1 MIYAVILAG
10 GVGSRFWP
18 FSRELEPKQL
28 MKIIGEKSLLQAT
41 VERVRGMITP
51 SNIYVITN
59 SIHFYEVKAQLSRL
73 DIPDDNI
80 ILEPMGKNTAPAI
93 GLAAKLIAQTDPEAV
108 LVVLPADH
116 HIKDLPQFRHTLKHA
131 IQAANEGKLATI
143 GIKPVAPA
151 TGYGYIKVKGQS
163 SKVKG
168 GGQRQK
174 VYAVERFLEKP
185 NLNNAKKYV
194 KDKKFY
200 WNSGMFVWK
209 AKVFLEE
216 LKRYLPGLHRSLNSI
231 HVAKDIERVW
241 PKIKAISVDYGIMER
256 SKKIALVPA
265 KFYWTDLGSWDSLE
279 EFFPK
284 DKSGNILSPDTL
296 ALNCRGVGVF
306 SRGNRLICA
315 VGAKDL
321 VVADTPDALLICD
334 RNKTQEVKNLVSMLK
349 SANRKERL
357 VHLTERRPWG
367 KFTILQSGMGFKIK
381 LIEIDPGKR
390 LSLQRHTKRA
400 EHWVVVSGTA
410 KVIAGSKSVLVRSNE
425 SIYIPKGT
433 KHRLAN
439 TTAAPLKIV
448 EVQTGEYLGE
458 DDIER
463 FSDDFKKGT
472 RLDV

>member
-28 MKIIGEKSLLQAT
+28 MKIVGETSLLQAT

-59 SIHFYEVKAQLSRL
+59 NIYFYEVKAQLARFG
-73 DIPDDNI
+73 IPDDNI
-80 ILEPMGKNTAPAI
+80 ILEPQGKNTAPAV
-93 GLAAKLIAQTDPEAV
+93 GLAAKLIAHTDPEAM

-116 HIKDLPQFRHTLKHA
+116 HIKGLAEFRHTLKQA
-131 IQAANEGKLATI
+131 IQAASEGLLVTI
-143 GIKPVAPA
+143 GIKPANPS
-151 TGYGYIKVKGQS
+151 TGYGYIKVKG
-163 SKVKG
+163 KKAI
-168 GGQRQK
+168 
-174 VYAVERFLEKP
+174 VYSVERFFEKP
-185 NLNNAKKYV
+185 SLKDAEKYIKS
-194 KDKKFY
+194 KDFY

-209 AKVFLEE
+209 AGVFLSEV
-216 LKRYLPGLHRSLNSI
+216 KRYLPGLYRLLNSI
-231 HVAKDIERVW
+231 HVLKDIERVW
-241 PKIKAISVDYGIMER
+241 PKIKAISIDYGIMER

-296 ALNCRGVGVF
+296 AMDCKGVGVF

-321 VVADTPDALLICD
+321 VVADTPDALLVCD
-334 RNKTQEVKNLVSMLK
+334 RNRTQEVKNLVAMLK
-349 SANRKERL
+349 SANRREHM

-367 KFTILQSGMGFKIK
+367 KFTVLQSGPGFKIK

-390 LSLQRHTKRA
+390 LSLQRHAKRA

-410 KVIAGSKSVLVRSNE
+410 KVTAGNKSKLVYNNE
-425 SIYIPKGT
+425 SIYIPKRT

-439 TTAAPLKIV
+439 TTGAPLKIV

-463 FSDDFKKGT
+463 FSDDFRKGS

>member
-10 GVGSRFWP
+10 GAGSRFWP

-28 MKIIGEKSLLQAT
+28 MKIIGEESLLQAT

-59 SIHFYEVKAQLSRL
+59 SIHFYEVKAQL
-73 DIPDDNI
+73 DKFGIPDDNI
-80 ILEPMGKNTAPAI
+80 ILEPQGKNTAPAI
-93 GLAAKLIAQTDPEAV
+93 GLAAKLIAHIDPEAV

-116 HIKDLPQFRHTLKHA
+116 HIKGLAEFRATLKHA
-131 IQAANEGKLATI
+131 IKAANDGALVTL
-143 GIKPVAPA
+143 GIEPTSPS
-151 TGYGYIKVKGQS
+151 TGYGYIKVKAQS
-163 SKVKG
+163 AKRKAKVF
-168 GGQRQK
+168 
-174 VYAVERFLEKP
+174 AVDRFLEKP

-209 AKVFLEE
+209 AKVFLGEV
-216 LKRYLPGLHRSLNSI
+216 KRYLPGLYRSLNSI
-231 HVAKDIERVW
+231 YVAKDIERVW
-241 PKIKAISVDYGIMER
+241 PKLKSISVDYGIMEH

-284 DKSGNILSPDTL
+284 DKSGNILSPDTV
-296 ALNCRGVGVF
+296 ALNCKGVGVF

-321 VVADTPDALLICD
+321 IIADTPDALLVCS
-334 RNKTQEVKNLVSMLK
+334 REKTQEVKNLVGMLK

-367 KFTILQSGMGFKIK
+367 KFTILQSGIGFKIK

-390 LSLQRHTKRA
+390 LSLQRHEKRA

-410 KVIAGSKSVLVRSNE
+410 KVTTGNKSMFVKSNE
-425 SIYIPKGT
+425 SIYIPKGN

-439 TTAAPLKIV
+439 LTAAPLKIV

-463 FSDDFKKGT
+463 FSDDFKKGS